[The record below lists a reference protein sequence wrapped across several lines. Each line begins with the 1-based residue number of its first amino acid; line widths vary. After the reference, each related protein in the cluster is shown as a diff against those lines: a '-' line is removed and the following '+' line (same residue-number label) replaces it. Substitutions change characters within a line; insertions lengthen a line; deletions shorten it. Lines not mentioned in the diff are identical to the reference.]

1 MCTPL
6 FIPSYHDSDHKPHH
20 VLFKVTNRTKIMP
33 LNHASTSKLT
43 INATFLALEIFVQ
56 NAHLLVDNSH
66 EEYGDKIIKIL
77 VKLTRIV
84 KTKAGLKC

>member
-1 MCTPL
+1 MNY
-6 FIPSYHDSDHKPHH
+6 INK
-20 VLFKVTNRTKIMP
+20 
-33 LNHASTSKLT
+33 LNDEAKFAVELSVEKMNKNEQYDFYKD
-43 INATFLALEIFVQ
+43 IQDAQIDEVVEIFVQ

>member
-1 MCTPL
+1 MNY
-6 FIPSYHDSDHKPHH
+6 INK
-20 VLFKVTNRTKIMP
+20 
-33 LNHASTSKLT
+33 LNDEAKFAVELSVDKMNKNEQYDFYKDIQDAH
-43 INATFLALEIFVQ
+43 IDEVVEIFVQ